1 MMQVLYIMVHQILSY
16 EWHAGGFLVSVAI
29 GWCPQWLAVFFLPL
43 DVVYPCRR
51 KANLLLA
58 TVMLFMV

>member
-1 MMQVLYIMVHQILSY
+1 MLQVLYIMVYQIFSY

-29 GWCPQWLAVFFLPL
+29 GRCPQRLEVLFFPL
-43 DVVYPCRR
+43 DVVYPCMW

-58 TVMLFMV
+58 TVTLFMV